1 MDILLPSHGLA
12 HNFAFMSSIIRRNVK
27 KEQIV
32 ANYYPS
38 LVNHYIAKYMYRI
51 GWHAVRKMGYGDA
64 DAIFVGMDIR

>member
-1 MDILLPSHGLA
+1 
-12 HNFAFMSSIIRRNVK
+12 MSSIIRRNVK

-38 LVNHYIAKYMYRI
+38 LVNHYITKYRI

-64 DAIFVGMDIR
+64 DVIFVGMNI